1 MVNGGRGGVHL
12 VPSVHKK
19 KPISLPSDTSQH
31 STDWGS
37 TGYLASVFAGEVY
50 LWSSQKNDPK
60 RVTNTGGKVGKCI
73 RWNKNGT
80 ALAMAYELKGLAIF
94 NSVKNKIVYE
104 ETCNCLS
111 ACCITAMEWTTSNM
125 LITGCKLGRVVVWD
139 EQLRYETD
147 RFWSHDGMIIE
158 MRLSC
163 DEKYLVTSGEDNNV
177 RIWFWPQLRE
187 HFQVSYTAPVRGI
200 AWHPW
205 NYSLLAIGGGVGQG
219 CVTIWNASSMQQKGR
234 KSPKENNAFAVDS
247 LAWNPLTGELVVSY
261 WHRRTNNDGVPRSSI
276 IVLSNLTT
284 EVDEI
289 EWHVGRV
296 LYLLWGN
303 GGATLATA
311 ATDENLCMWNFFGN
325 SPDTL
330 KKLKKKKRD
339 LCSSGNYMFETA
351 KIFGQCIR

>member
-1 MVNGGRGGVHL
+1 MMSARVNKERFYDRFIPRRTCVDVEVL
-12 VPSVHKK
+12 NYMLLKDTSTA
-19 KPISLPSDTSQH
+19 SSTESDTNNESRRFANKAYLKWQKRLFQERLWSYSPIPKKVLTFSQTWKASKKSSPFSNLWSVRARTKPLIGPPITVLDMPNLVGGICQH

-158 MRLSC
+158 
-163 DEKYLVTSGEDNNV
+163 
-177 RIWFWPQLRE
+177 
-187 HFQVSYTAPVRGI
+187 
-200 AWHPW
+200 
-205 NYSLLAIGGGVGQG
+205 
-219 CVTIWNASSMQQKGR
+219 
-234 KSPKENNAFAVDS
+234 
-247 LAWNPLTGELVVSY
+247 
-261 WHRRTNNDGVPRSSI
+261 
-276 IVLSNLTT
+276 
-284 EVDEI
+284 
-289 EWHVGRV
+289 
-296 LYLLWGN
+296 
-303 GGATLATA
+303 
-311 ATDENLCMWNFFGN
+311 
-325 SPDTL
+325 
-330 KKLKKKKRD
+330 
-339 LCSSGNYMFETA
+339 
-351 KIFGQCIR
+351 